1 MLTMDLYS
9 YIAYIY
15 LPLHGLITRTG
26 THKHKRALSLPP
38 PHLSPLSISLSLSVE
53 CRIWCICAPPMVM
66 ARHTQRWFSC
76 LSSFGTCTHVASI
89 NSTIPAQMYTHTHTR
104 ARRVSILFQCW
115 KGLSVHLSC
124 VNHSLYKRKCGNWD
138 RGVCRVC
145 IVPTSDTWYTSAP
158 HSIQHSVLLVRY
170 HPASPLWIIN

>member
-1 MLTMDLYS
+1 MGW
-9 YIAYIY
+9 
-15 LPLHGLITRTG
+15 LHALVHTNTS
-26 THKHKRALSLPP
+26 ALSLSPP
-38 PHLSPLSISLSLSVE
+38 TPPQPPIHFALSI
-53 CRIWCICAPPMVM
+53 CRVSYMMYLRASNGDGTAHPKMIFLLKFFWHV
-66 ARHTQRWFSC
+66 HTRGFNKFHH
-76 LSSFGTCTHVASI
+76 SSANVH
-89 NSTIPAQMYTHTHTR
+89 THTHTR